1 MVAVQ
6 DRMKEYQ
13 SKLPKD
19 SPDPVRPDDTFAKV
33 IGNDPPGKVRMLGLG
48 ANQADLWGSTPSRG
62 TCLRMVLESQAKMAR
77 MEEKM
82 EQFTKLVGSL
92 QEKMK
97 VEPTPNNVQTK
108 RTPLSPGQSSNSN
121 VVGHKLQVYNEYYI
135 LTLIPYLH
143 LLPPFCWIFITIYV
157 KT

>member
-1 MVAVQ
+1 MIWSDYSSLVIVQ

-33 IGNDPPGKVRMLGLG
+33 IGNDPPGKIRMLGLG
-48 ANQADLWGSTPSRG
+48 ANQSDFWGATPSRG
-62 TCLRMVLESQAKMAR
+62 TCYKMVMEHQAKMAQ

-92 QEKMK
+92 QEKLQL
-97 VEPTPNNVQTK
+97 EQNPNNVQTK
-108 RTPLSPGQSSNSN
+108 QKPLSPGQSSNSN
-121 VVGHKLQVYNEYYI
+121 IVGHNLQVYNEYY
-135 LTLIPYLH
+135 
-143 LLPPFCWIFITIYV
+143 
-157 KT
+157 